1 MFAKIISIFTSMFTR
16 NRIGMLIEILLLR
29 AGSTIANEIL
39 DKDNQKI
46 AYEFVKALNARVD
59 ITSKEKAKLFNEQML
74 DWAKKL
80 GKKMNES
87 VVNCLRELA
96 VNALKSEL

>member
-1 MFAKIISIFTSMFTR
+1 MFAKIISIFTSMFKR
-16 NRIGMLIEILLLR
+16 NKIGMLIEILLLR
-29 AGSTIANEIL
+29 AGSTIAKEIL

>member
-16 NRIGMLIEILLLR
+16 NEIGMLIEILLLR
-29 AGSTIANEIL
+29 ASSTIAKEIL

-46 AYEFVKALNARVD
+46 AYEFVKTLNARVD

>member
-16 NRIGMLIEILLLR
+16 NKIGMLIEILLLR
-29 AGSTIANEIL
+29 AGSTIAKEIL

-80 GKKMNES
+80 SKKMNES

>member
-16 NRIGMLIEILLLR
+16 NKIGMLIEILLLR
-29 AGSTIANEIL
+29 AGSTIAKEIL

-80 GKKMNES
+80 GKRMNES

>member
-16 NRIGMLIEILLLR
+16 NKIGMLIEILLLR
-29 AGSTIANEIL
+29 AGSTIAKEIL

>member
-16 NRIGMLIEILLLR
+16 NKIGMLIEILLLR
-29 AGSTIANEIL
+29 AGSTIAKEIL
-39 DKDNQKI
+39 DKDNQKM

>member
-16 NRIGMLIEILLLR
+16 NKIGMLIEILLLR
-29 AGSTIANEIL
+29 AGSTIAKEIL

-59 ITSKEKAKLFNEQML
+59 ITSKEKAKLCNEQML

>member
-1 MFAKIISIFTSMFTR
+1 MFAKIISLFTSMFTR
-16 NRIGMLIEILLLR
+16 NKIGMLIEILLLR
-29 AGSTIANEIL
+29 AGSTIAKEIL

-46 AYEFVKALNARVD
+46 AYEFVKALNTRVD

>member
-16 NRIGMLIEILLLR
+16 NKIGMLIEILLLR
-29 AGSTIANEIL
+29 AGSTIAKEIL

-46 AYEFVKALNARVD
+46 AYEFVKALNTRVD
-59 ITSKEKAKLFNEQML
+59 ITSKEKAKLFNEQLL

>member
-16 NRIGMLIEILLLR
+16 NKIGMIIEILLLR
-29 AGSTIANEIL
+29 AGSTIAKEIL

-59 ITSKEKAKLFNEQML
+59 ITRKEKAKLFNQQML

>member
-16 NRIGMLIEILLLR
+16 NKIGMLIEILLLR
-29 AGSTIANEIL
+29 ASSTIAKEIL

>member
-16 NRIGMLIEILLLR
+16 NKIGMLIEILLLR
-29 AGSTIANEIL
+29 AGSTIAKEIL
-39 DKDNQKI
+39 DKDNQKM

-80 GKKMNES
+80 GKKMNGS

>member
-16 NRIGMLIEILLLR
+16 NKIGMLIEILLLR
-29 AGSTIANEIL
+29 AGSTIAKEIL

-59 ITSKEKAKLFNEQML
+59 ITSKEKAKLFNQQML

>member
-16 NRIGMLIEILLLR
+16 NKIGMLIEILLLR
-29 AGSTIANEIL
+29 ASSTIAKEIL

-59 ITSKEKAKLFNEQML
+59 ITSKEKAKLFNEQMF

>member
-16 NRIGMLIEILLLR
+16 NKIGMLIEILLLR
-29 AGSTIANEIL
+29 AGSTVAKEIL

>member
-16 NRIGMLIEILLLR
+16 NKIGMLIEILLLR
-29 AGSTIANEIL
+29 AGSTIAKEIL

-46 AYEFVKALNARVD
+46 AYEFVKALNTRVD